1 MASRENDS
9 NRPSTGRAPDDEREL
24 YRKGIQGDDAL
35 TSPEHDDTRGGRTTA
50 PHDQRDLDE
59 GKPADSRA
67 SRFHTDRDPEAEQA
81 PHHDDADDRRK
92 DSHSRAN
99 DA

>member
-1 MASRENDS
+1 MASRDNDP
-9 NRPSTGRAPDDEREL
+9 NQPSTGRTPDDEREL

-35 TSPEHDDTRGGRTTA
+35 TSPEHDDTRGGRTAA

-67 SRFHTDRDPEAEQA
+67 SRFHTDQDPEAEEA
-81 PHHDDADDRRK
+81 PHDAGGDDRRG
-92 DSHSRAN
+92 DSRPRE
-99 DA
+99 DDE